1 MRTYDDSFSGQRI
14 YPGKGK
20 LYVRG
25 DSKIF
30 RFQNGKSESLFLQ
43 RKNPRRISWTVL
55 FRRQHR
61 KGITEEAA
69 KKRTRRTVKSQRAIV
84 GASLDVIKE
93 KRSMRPEVRSAA
105 RQQAIN
111 PSSDYVRSTC
121 PPFCGL
127 PSTPYKR
134 SHGNK
139 SEGEPQPS
147 GQDDDRPM
155 SSANSFMNLSGL
167 GAWGRLSRRSTG
179 DNGKCVESEWN
190 LDLFPKPTAPPTR
203 DHWKP
208 DTEAAVCDEP
218 SCLRHFNYWTR
229 RHHCRSKLPAR
240 VILRG
245 VPGDSHFTPSR
256 LPSPFFPL
264 DPVTTTPMVPPPS
277 SHSRPG
283 TFSPVPAQGLQTGL
297 THSPHPSQA
306 GPLSAGASPSTSSPT
321 TGNNNPLTKI
331 VVAQVYLLLSSI
343 NKDKDRAKWELQIDQ
358 LNKLLDDHGMEVFSR
373 YFTRLVANNVSR
385 IFPGL
390 NRPPSSPGNHSLLVS
405 EMDKI
410 SHDLDQASKIAES
423 IETANEDIFRD
434 FDLSTFMEHF
444 RLDALEKTIL
454 ALAFKFG
461 SRSDL
466 KTKADAILSTNFP
479 TFVNIISRPNY
490 GDHADLTSSSVAAIV
505 DRYIQGHPPNFNS
518 AAKHELSH
526 KVQSRWSQSDHAPPM
541 EVLAAL
547 DLIRVLSE
555 RPPNALALYIQKTG
569 TDFTRDE
576 DTCLGYLQN
585 RPGNIQLTEEQVS
598 VALTYTT
605 VSITYRH
612 NPAILVAA
620 LRRIL
625 PPSFSWRDTVAY
637 FDQRD
642 VRVSSKQFLRLY
654 NALLPVAQA
663 NDDHSSPFDI
673 QCLWGGSH
681 WENPETQL
689 SFICAFASLTP
700 DDLDASTIPGLQPTF
715 TLDDYAQSPPEVR
728 DRAAIAVKHPL
739 VSGPALSAIFQVAL
753 HSLHA
758 SQSTEAK
765 RLFQEVVVPNLDI
778 FIVSAFG
785 VPKPWPPMAVDTL
798 ASLFENFLH
807 RRSEF
812 HEFVLDSL
820 WRKDREWVTQRLV
833 DAHAM
838 KPADLPLIFDHVM
851 KHGWLDD
858 LVYLANGFGL
868 DLASLAHAESQLD
881 LTQWARN
888 IAERSPTISPALV
901 QFLLIK
907 ANLEINSQKVMNGQM
922 PQNTSTSLHL
932 KTVLALLQILE
943 DFLPRGPI
951 PELIMVQRV
960 CITAYPRLVNYG
972 EGYDD
977 IIDANGKTPDANGK
991 SGHGL
996 PQAAVAKM
1004 EEQYKK
1010 MYSEESEVKVVVQRL
1025 EAYKHSREP
1034 LEQDI
1039 FACMIHGLFDEYS
1052 HFAGYPLEALATTAV
1067 LFGGII
1073 SHKLISELPLKIGL
1087 GMILEAVRDHNPEEN
1102 MYKFGLQALMQL
1114 FSRFREWPGFC
1125 KQLLQI
1131 PGLHGTEA
1139 WRKAEEVVRE
1149 DEEEKARTQNGQ
1161 GSANHLPSGDA
1172 MVNGSVETS
1181 EAHAAPFTAINI
1193 DPPKPGALFED
1204 PVIEIQD
1211 KIQFGLNNLTT
1222 TSLQTTFREICEVM
1236 DERHQQWFAS
1246 HLVEERA
1253 KMQPN
1258 YHQVYLDLVK
1268 LFQHHGLWSEVLR
1281 QTYISVARMLNAEST
1296 MQNSTDRTHLKY
1308 LGAWLGLLT
1317 LARDQPIKHKHI
1329 AFKQLLI
1336 EAHDTKRLVVVVPFV
1351 CKVLIQASKSSIFRP
1366 PNPWL
1371 MDIIHLLI
1379 ELYHNAELKLNQ
1391 KFEIEVLCKDL
1402 NLDHKSIEPSSELQ
1416 DREPIDDVREL
1427 SVPELEQFDT
1437 LSLNGLPGSVAP
1449 GLSPQTLPVSVPE
1462 VSALLQIPPT
1472 NEMVVNTARLHEM
1485 VRTAVTRALHD
1496 IIQPVVDRSVTIAAI
1511 STQQMIHKD
1520 FATEPDEN
1528 RLRTA
1533 AINMVK
1539 ATAGSL
1545 AQVTSKEPLRAN
1557 ISNYLR
1563 TAASE
1568 LPQGLPEGTIL
1579 MCVNSNLDLACNII
1593 EKQAEDRAIPEIEE
1607 MIEGEI
1613 EARRRHRLQRPNEPY
1628 VDPGLTRWAMTIPHP
1643 FKLAPSASG
1652 LNAEQMAIY
1661 DDFARQPRGPT
1672 QSSATHAASASD
1684 TTRLIANEVL
1694 SDQYNA
1700 VPNLPTPAETPSLQ
1714 HLGTQ
1719 LPYSHMHA
1727 GMPNGRP
1734 SAHPGQL
1741 DARVIEDKISK
1752 LLEELKHIADNS
1764 EETHF
1769 SEVPKPHDILDVVD
1783 AFTQLI
1789 IKTFQN
1795 SDGPAVHAAEKIC
1808 NLLFGRYNH
1817 CTLFIEALVHVLE
1830 LILKISSS
1838 SGSNLHDRVQV
1849 SLYNQPAQNILH
1861 IPLISAL
1868 LQTDLLD
1875 LHNIDTMTAKALE
1888 QREKSSLEFFEEL
1901 LDITVF
1907 NERPVA
1913 LYADYVHSSLAAWD
1927 WIQEEPSLEA
1937 GQRLKSKLHQSGV
1950 PKPQNED
1957 SSEQVDRFDYVLEE
1971 WGRVLSNSNSTDE
1984 NLAGFVG
1991 QMRARGVLNN
2001 LDDFLTF
2008 FCRGLDS
2015 SVNHY
2020 EQLIHAGGVSR
2031 TEAFAYVDALAKLV
2045 EISIKQSAVNLDGP
2059 KEHPITFLRAVISI
2073 VSITLN
2079 HHHVN
2084 RGERFNGRIFFRFL
2098 VMLMHTIDDIF
2109 VDKLE
2114 PQRKDALLRLADALI
2129 RLGPEQYPGFSY
2141 SWLYLIGHRYFL
2153 PSLMALEGRVG
2164 WAKLTEMLQ
2173 SLLRIVSE
2181 HMKVLDV
2188 TDVSKDYFRATVKF
2202 MATLTHD
2209 YPDYVSANATQLCSN
2224 IAPHLRQLRNMVL
2237 NCSPRSDVG
2246 EDPVLQA
2253 SEAARI
2259 PTPLL
2264 ALGEA
2269 DMVHVLE
2276 QLMQTGPS
2284 EDAIAHLTHAVTRR
2298 NGNETVYGH
2307 VRLAVD
2313 PKLIDD
2319 IVEYIGVHAI
2329 SKPRQS
2335 AAVFIPGS
2343 ADIAT
2348 LSLLVHEL
2356 SPEGRYYL
2364 LSSIIDRLR
2373 YPGPPTEYYTRV
2385 VLDLFDQDVN
2395 DPEEAD
2401 IRQQI
2406 VRILLERLAGY
2417 WPQPWG
2423 LMTVIIELT
2432 KDQKY
2437 KFFEQPFIK
2446 ADREIADQFLAIAR
2460 QPA

>member
-1 MRTYDDSFSGQRI
+1 
-14 YPGKGK
+14 
-20 LYVRG
+20 
-25 DSKIF
+25 
-30 RFQNGKSESLFLQ
+30 
-43 RKNPRRISWTVL
+43 
-55 FRRQHR
+55 
-61 KGITEEAA
+61 
-69 KKRTRRTVKSQRAIV
+69 
-84 GASLDVIKE
+84 
-93 KRSMRPEVRSAA
+93 
-105 RQQAIN
+105 
-111 PSSDYVRSTC
+111 
-121 PPFCGL
+121 
-127 PSTPYKR
+127 
-134 SHGNK
+134 
-139 SEGEPQPS
+139 
-147 GQDDDRPM
+147 
-155 SSANSFMNLSGL
+155 
-167 GAWGRLSRRSTG
+167 
-179 DNGKCVESEWN
+179 
-190 LDLFPKPTAPPTR
+190 
-203 DHWKP
+203 
-208 DTEAAVCDEP
+208 
-218 SCLRHFNYWTR
+218 
-229 RHHCRSKLPAR
+229 
-240 VILRG
+240 
-245 VPGDSHFTPSR
+245 
-256 LPSPFFPL
+256 
-264 DPVTTTPMVPPPS
+264 MVPPPF
-277 SHSRPG
+277 SHSRSG

-297 THSPHPSQA
+297 THSPHPSQT

-321 TGNNNPLTKI
+321 TGSNNSLTKI

-343 NKDKDRAKWELQIDQ
+343 NKDKDRAKFELQIDQ

-373 YFTRLVANNVSR
+373 YFTRLVAANAAQ

-390 NRPPSSPGNHSLLVS
+390 NRSTANPGNYSLLVG
-405 EMDKI
+405 EMNKI

-423 IETANEDIFRD
+423 IETANEDIYRD

-444 RLDALEKTIL
+444 KLDALEKTIL

-490 GDHADLTSSSVAAIV
+490 GDHSDLTPAFIAAIV

-518 AAKHELSH
+518 AAKHELGH
-526 KVQSRWSQSDHAPPM
+526 KVQSRWSHSDHAPPM

-547 DLIRVLSE
+547 DLIRVLGE
-555 RPPNALALYIQKTG
+555 KPPNALALYIRSIG

-576 DTCLGYLQN
+576 DTCLNYLEN
-585 RPGNIQLTEEQVS
+585 RPAGIQLSGEQVS
-598 VALTYTT
+598 TALTYTT
-605 VSITYRH
+605 VSITYQH
-612 NPAILVAA
+612 NPSVLVAA
-620 LRRIL
+620 LRRVL
-625 PPSFSWRDTVAY
+625 PSTFDWQEVIAY

-642 VRVSSKQFLRLY
+642 VRVSSAQFLRLY

-663 NDDHSSPFDI
+663 SDDNSLPFDI

-689 SFICAFASLTP
+689 SFICAYASLTP

-715 TLDDYAQSPPEVR
+715 TLDEYAQSPPEVR
-728 DRAAIAVKHPL
+728 ERAAIAVKHPL
-739 VSGPALSAIFQVAL
+739 VSSPALSAIFQVAL

-807 RRSEF
+807 RRSEH

-820 WRKDREWVTQRLV
+820 WRKDSDWVTQRLV

-868 DLASLAHAESQLD
+868 DLASLAHAEGQLD
-881 LTQWARN
+881 LAQWSRN
-888 IAERSPTISPALV
+888 ISERSPAISPALV

-907 ANLEINSQKVMNGQM
+907 ANLEIQAQKPPANGQI

-977 IIDANGKTPDANGK
+977 MIDLNGQN
-991 SGHGL
+991 GHGL

-1025 EAYKHSREP
+1025 QAYKQSREP

-1087 GMILEAVRDHNPEEN
+1087 GMILEAVRDHRPEEN

-1131 PGLHGTEA
+1131 PGLHTTEA

-1149 DEEEKARTQNGQ
+1149 DEEEKARTQNGNGQ
-1161 GSANHLPSGDA
+1161 VNHLGSDPII
-1172 MVNGSVETS
+1172 NGSVETS
-1181 EAHAAPFTAINI
+1181 DAHAPPFTAINV
-1193 DPPKPGALFED
+1193 DPPSFEVNFED

-1211 KIQFGLNNLTT
+1211 KIQFGLNNLTA
-1222 TSLQTTFREICEVM
+1222 TSLQTTFREIGDIIR

-1258 YHQVYLDLVK
+1258 YHQVYLDLVR
-1268 LFQHHGLWSEVLR
+1268 LFQHRGLWSEVLR
-1281 QTYISVARMLNAEST
+1281 QTYKSVARMLNAEST
-1296 MQNSTDRTHLKY
+1296 MQSSTDRTQLKY

-1317 LARDQPIKHKHI
+1317 LARDQPIKHKNI

-1351 CKVLIQASKSSIFRP
+1351 CKVLIQASQSSLFSP

-1379 ELYHNAELKLNQ
+1379 ELYHNAELKLNL

-1402 NLDHKSIEPSSELQ
+1402 KLNHESIEPSSELQ
-1416 DREPIDDVREL
+1416 DREPIDDVGEI
-1427 SVPELEQFDT
+1427 SVPELDQFESI
-1437 LSLNGLPGSVAP
+1437 SLNGLPGPVAP
-1449 GLSPQTLPVSVPE
+1449 GLSPPSLPVSVPE
-1462 VSALLQIPPT
+1462 VSNLLSIPPT
-1472 NEMVVNTARLHEM
+1472 NEMVVNTARLHDM
-1485 VRTAVTRALHD
+1485 VRNAVTKALHD

-1520 FATEPDEN
+1520 FATEPDESK
-1528 RLRTA
+1528 LRNA
-1533 AINMVK
+1533 AVNMVK

-1557 ISNYLR
+1557 ITNYLR
-1563 TAASE
+1563 AAAND

-1593 EKQAEDRAIPEIEE
+1593 EKQAEDRAVPEIED

-1643 FKLAPSASG
+1643 FKLAPNASG

-1661 DDFARQPRGPT
+1661 DDFARQPRGAT
-1672 QSSATHAASASD
+1672 QSSAHAASASD
-1684 TTRLIANEVL
+1684 TTRIIANEVL
-1694 SDQYNA
+1694 SEQYSA

-1714 HLGTQ
+1714 HLTTQ

-1727 GMPNGRP
+1727 GMSNGRP
-1734 SAHPGQL
+1734 SAHPGQIDSRAL
-1741 DARVIEDKISK
+1741 EEKIST
-1752 LLEELKHIADNS
+1752 LLEELKHTADAS
-1764 EETHF
+1764 KETHF
-1769 SEVPKPHDILDVVD
+1769 SDVPKPHGILDVVD
-1783 AFTQLI
+1783 AFTQFI
-1789 IKTFQN
+1789 IKTSQN

-1808 NLLFGRYNH
+1808 NLLFSRYNH
-1817 CTLFIEALVHVLE
+1817 SVLFTEVLVHILE
-1830 LILKISSS
+1830 LILKISAS
-1838 SGSNLHDRVQV
+1838 SGSNLRDRVQIN
-1849 SLYNQPAQNILH
+1849 LYNQPPQNLLH

-1868 LQTDLLD
+1868 LQADLLD
-1875 LHNIDTMTAKALE
+1875 LHTVDMMTTKVLE
-1888 QREKSSLEFFEEL
+1888 QREDSSLEFLEQL
-1901 LDITVF
+1901 LDLTLF
-1907 NERPVA
+1907 NDRPVA
-1913 LYADYVHSSLAAWD
+1913 LYADFVHSLQAAWD
-1927 WIQEEPSLEA
+1927 WIIEDPNLEV
-1937 GQRLKSKLHQSGV
+1937 GQQLKAKLQNSAL
-1950 PKPQNED
+1950 PKPQMDENVERD
-1957 SSEQVDRFDYVLEE
+1957 DLFDYVIEE
-1971 WGRVLSNSNSTDE
+1971 WGKVLLNSNAAEKTMI
-1984 NLAGFVG
+1984 GFVR
-1991 QMRARGVLNN
+1991 QMRGQGVISG
-2001 LDDFLTF
+2001 LDDYLLLLR
-2008 FCRGLDS
+2008 RGIDAS
-2015 SVNHY
+2015 ANHF
-2020 EQLIHAGGVSR
+2020 EHFTLNGGINKS
-2031 TEAFAYVDALAKLV
+2031 EAFAYVDALVKLTETFAK
-2045 EISIKQSAVNLDGP
+2045 ESADENRNSKDGP
-2059 KEHPITFLRAVISI
+2059 VSVFQAVFSLAA
-2073 VSITLN
+2073 VLLN
-2079 HHHVN
+2079 HHHCT
-2084 RGERFNGRIFFRFL
+2084 RGERFSGPVFFRFFS
-2098 VMLMHTIDDIF
+2098 MLMHSIDNVF
-2109 VDKLE
+2109 VDDL
-2114 PQRKDALLRLADALI
+2114 QADRKEVLLGLANTLLRLS
-2129 RLGPEQYPGFSY
+2129 PERFPGFSY
-2141 SWLYLIGHRYFL
+2141 AWLYLIGHRQFL
-2153 PSLMALEGRVG
+2153 PSMLTLEGRAG
-2164 WAKLTEMLQ
+2164 WAPFTSILQ
-2173 SLLRIVSE
+2173 ALLKYVSE
-2181 HMKVLDV
+2181 HMKVIDIPDV
-2188 TDVSKDYFRATVKF
+2188 VKEYYRAAIKLMV
-2202 MATLTHD
+2202 ALQHD
-2209 YPDYVSANATQLCSN
+2209 YADYVSASATQLCGS
-2224 IAPHLRQLRNMVL
+2224 IAPHVKQLRNIVL
-2237 NCSPRSDVG
+2237 NCSPRADAG
-2246 EDPVLQA
+2246 ESAQN
-2253 SEAARI
+2253 SEANNASLHF
-2259 PTPLL
+2259 P
-2264 ALGEA
+2264 ALREA
-2269 DMVHVLE
+2269 ALIAVLE
-2276 QLMQTGPS
+2276 QLVQAGPS
-2284 EDAIAHLTHAVTRR
+2284 EDAIAHLTHAINKPTRI
-2298 NGNETVYGH
+2298 ETIFGH
-2307 VRLAVD
+2307 VPLAVD
-2313 PKLIDD
+2313 PKLTND
-2319 IVEYIGVHAI
+2319 IVDYIGDHAI
-2329 SKPRQS
+2329 SRSRQS
-2335 AAVFIPGS
+2335 GPLFVPGS
-2343 ADIAT
+2343 ADNAT

-2356 SPEGRYYL
+2356 SPEGRYFL

-2373 YPGPPTEYYTRV
+2373 YPDPLTEYFTHV
-2385 VLDLFDQDVN
+2385 ILDLFGQDIN

-2423 LMTVIIELT
+2423 LVTVILELT

-2437 KFFEQPFIK
+2437 MFFDQPFIK
-2446 ADREIADQFLAIAR
+2446 ADRDIAEQFLSIAR
-2460 QPA
+2460 QAQ

>member
-1 MRTYDDSFSGQRI
+1 
-14 YPGKGK
+14 
-20 LYVRG
+20 
-25 DSKIF
+25 
-30 RFQNGKSESLFLQ
+30 
-43 RKNPRRISWTVL
+43 
-55 FRRQHR
+55 
-61 KGITEEAA
+61 
-69 KKRTRRTVKSQRAIV
+69 
-84 GASLDVIKE
+84 
-93 KRSMRPEVRSAA
+93 
-105 RQQAIN
+105 
-111 PSSDYVRSTC
+111 
-121 PPFCGL
+121 
-127 PSTPYKR
+127 
-134 SHGNK
+134 
-139 SEGEPQPS
+139 
-147 GQDDDRPM
+147 
-155 SSANSFMNLSGL
+155 
-167 GAWGRLSRRSTG
+167 
-179 DNGKCVESEWN
+179 
-190 LDLFPKPTAPPTR
+190 
-203 DHWKP
+203 
-208 DTEAAVCDEP
+208 
-218 SCLRHFNYWTR
+218 
-229 RHHCRSKLPAR
+229 
-240 VILRG
+240 
-245 VPGDSHFTPSR
+245 
-256 LPSPFFPL
+256 
-264 DPVTTTPMVPPPS
+264 MVPPPF
-277 SHSRPG
+277 SHSRSG

-297 THSPHPSQA
+297 THSPHPSQT

-321 TGNNNPLTKI
+321 TGSNNSLTKI

-343 NKDKDRAKWELQIDQ
+343 NKDKDRAKFELQVDQ

-373 YFTRLVANNVSR
+373 YFTRLVAGNAAQ

-390 NRPPSSPGNHSLLVS
+390 NRSTANPGNYSLLVG
-405 EMDKI
+405 EMKKI

-444 RLDALEKTIL
+444 KLDALEKTIL

-490 GDHADLTSSSVAAIV
+490 GDHSDLSPSFVAAIV

-526 KVQSRWSQSDHAPPM
+526 KVQSRWSHSDHAPPM

-547 DLIRVLSE
+547 DLIRVLGE
-555 RPPNALALYIQKTG
+555 KPPNALALYIRATG

-576 DTCLGYLQN
+576 DTCLNYIEN
-585 RPGNIQLTEEQVS
+585 RPPNIQLSEEQVS
-598 VALTYTT
+598 AALTYTT
-605 VSITYRH
+605 VSTTYRH
-612 NPAILVAA
+612 NPSVLVAA
-620 LRRIL
+620 LRRVL
-625 PPSFSWRDTVAY
+625 PSTFSWQGVIAY

-642 VRVSSKQFLRLY
+642 VRVSSAQFLKLY
-654 NALLPVAQA
+654 NALLPVAQG
-663 NDDHSSPFDI
+663 NDDNSPAFDI

-700 DDLDASTIPGLQPTF
+700 DELDASTIPGLQPTF
-715 TLDDYAQSPPEVR
+715 TLDDYANSPPEVR
-728 DRAAIAVKHPL
+728 ERASIAVKHPL

-807 RRSEF
+807 RRSEH

-820 WRKDREWVTQRLV
+820 WRKDSDWVTQRLV

-851 KHGWLDD
+851 KHGWLND

-868 DLASLAHAESQLD
+868 DLASLAHAEGQLD
-881 LTQWARN
+881 LTQWART
-888 IAERSPTISPALV
+888 IAEKSPTISPALI

-907 ANLEINSQKVMNGQM
+907 ANLEIQAQKALNGQI
-922 PQNTSTSLHL
+922 PQNTSISLHL
-932 KTVLALLQILE
+932 KTVVALLQILE
-943 DFLPRGPI
+943 DFLPLNPV

-977 IIDANGKTPDANGK
+977 IIDANGQN
-991 SGHGL
+991 GHGL

-1025 EAYKHSREP
+1025 EAYKHSRDP

-1073 SHKLISELPLKIGL
+1073 QHKLISDIPLKIGL
-1087 GMILEAVRDHNPEEN
+1087 GMILEAVRDHRPEEN

-1125 KQLLQI
+1125 KQLCQI
-1131 PGLHGTEA
+1131 PGLHTTEA
-1139 WRKAEEVVRE
+1139 WRKADEVVRE
-1149 DEEEKARTQNGQ
+1149 DEEEKARTQNGN
-1161 GSANHLPSGDA
+1161 GPVNHLGSDA
-1172 MVNGSVETS
+1172 MVNGSAETS
-1181 EAHAAPFTAINI
+1181 DAHPPPFTAINV
-1193 DPPKPGALFED
+1193 DPLSFEVNFED
-1204 PVIEIQD
+1204 PVMEIQD

-1222 TSLQTTFREICEVM
+1222 TSLQATFREICEIM

-1268 LFQHHGLWSEVLR
+1268 LFQHRGLWSEVLR
-1281 QTYISVARMLNAEST
+1281 QTYKSVARMLNAETT
-1296 MQNSTDRTHLKY
+1296 MQSSTDRTHLKY

-1317 LARDQPIKHKHI
+1317 LARDQPIKHKNI

-1379 ELYHNAELKLNQ
+1379 ELYHTAELKLNQ

-1402 NLDHKSIEPSSELQ
+1402 NLDHKSIEPSSVLQ
-1416 DREPIDDVREL
+1416 DREPIDDVGEL
-1427 SVPELEQFDT
+1427 VQELEAFEGI
-1437 LSLNGLPGSVAP
+1437 SLNGLPGPVAP
-1449 GLSPQTLPVSVPE
+1449 GLSPPSLPVSVPE
-1462 VSALLQIPPT
+1462 VSNLLSIPPT
-1472 NEMVVNTARLHEM
+1472 NEMVVNTARLHDM
-1485 VRTAVTRALHD
+1485 VRNAVTKALHD

-1528 RLRTA
+1528 KLRTA

-1557 ISNYLR
+1557 ITNYLR
-1563 TAASE
+1563 AAAND

-1593 EKQAEDRAIPEIEE
+1593 EKQAEDRAVPEIEE

-1643 FKLAPSASG
+1643 FKLAPNTSG

-1661 DDFARQPRGPT
+1661 DDFARQPRGAT
-1672 QSSATHAASASD
+1672 QTSAHAASASD
-1684 TTRLIANEVL
+1684 TTRIIANEVL
-1694 SDQYNA
+1694 SEQYNA
-1700 VPNLPTPAETPSLQ
+1700 IPNLPTPAETPSLQ
-1714 HLGTQ
+1714 HMGAQ

-1727 GMPNGRP
+1727 GMANGRP
-1734 SAHPGQL
+1734 SAHPGQIDSRAL
-1741 DARVIEDKISK
+1741 EEKIST
-1752 LLEELKHIADNS
+1752 LLEELKHTADAS
-1764 EETHF
+1764 KETHF
-1769 SEVPKPHDILDVVD
+1769 SEVPKPHGILDVVD
-1783 AFTQLI
+1783 AFTQFI
-1789 IKTFQN
+1789 IKTSQN
-1795 SDGPAVHAAEKIC
+1795 SDGPAIHAAEKIC
-1808 NLLFGRYNH
+1808 NLLFNRYNH
-1817 CTLFIEALVHVLE
+1817 SALFTEVLVHILE
-1830 LILKISSS
+1830 LILKISAS
-1838 SGSNLHDRVQV
+1838 SGSNLRDRVQAN
-1849 SLYNQPAQNILH
+1849 LYNQPPQNILH

-1868 LQTDLLD
+1868 LQADLLD
-1875 LHNIDTMTAKALE
+1875 LHTVDTMTTKVLE
-1888 QREKSSLEFFEEL
+1888 QREESSLEFFGQL
-1901 LDITVF
+1901 LDLTLF

-1913 LYADYVHSSLAAWD
+1913 LYADFVHSLHAAWE
-1927 WIQEEPSLEA
+1927 WILEDPDLEI
-1937 GQRLKSKLHQSGV
+1937 GQQLKTKLQNSALPLSKSSMDEGV
-1950 PKPQNED
+1950 ERED
-1957 SSEQVDRFDYVLEE
+1957 LYDYIIDE
-1971 WGRVLSNSNSTDE
+1971 WGKVVSNSNASEKTLVGFIKQLRGQGVIASKDE
-1984 NLAGFVG
+1984 FLLFL
-1991 QMRARGVLNN
+1991 RRGI
-2001 LDDFLTF
+2001 DT
-2008 FCRGLDS
+2008 

-2020 EQLIHAGGVSR
+2020 EHILHNGGANKN
-2031 TEAFAYVDALAKLV
+2031 EAFAYIDALVKLSEAFAKESADENGDPKTSPV
-2045 EISIKQSAVNLDGP
+2045 SI
-2059 KEHPITFLRAVISI
+2059 FRAVFALTA
-2073 VSITLN
+2073 VVLN
-2079 HHHVN
+2079 HHHVT
-2084 RGERFNGRIFFRFL
+2084 RGERFNAPIFFRLFS
-2098 VMLMHTIDDIF
+2098 MLMHSVDSVF
-2109 VDKLE
+2109 VDDLQPHKKDVLLE
-2114 PQRKDALLRLADALI
+2114 LANTLL
-2129 RLGPEQYPGFSY
+2129 RLGPESFPGFAY
-2141 SWLYLIGHRYFL
+2141 AWLQLIAHRLFL
-2153 PSLMALEGRVG
+2153 PAMLTLEGNSG
-2164 WAKLTEMLQ
+2164 WAPFTKLLQ
-2173 SLLRIVSE
+2173 SLLRFVSE
-2181 HMKVLDV
+2181 HMKEIDIPDV
-2188 TDVSKDYFRATVKF
+2188 VKDYYRATVKF
-2202 MATLTHD
+2202 MITLQHD
-2209 YPDYVSANATQLCSN
+2209 YADYMSANATQLCGS
-2224 IAPHLRQLRNMVL
+2224 IAPHVRQLRNMVL
-2237 NCSPRSDVG
+2237 SCSPRSDTG
-2246 EDPVLQA
+2246 ENTASQA
-2253 SEAARI
+2253 PGADNIVTNFSALREAGLM
-2259 PTPLL
+2259 P
-2264 ALGEA
+2264 
-2269 DMVHVLE
+2269 VLE
-2276 QLMQTGPS
+2276 QLMQAGPN
-2284 EDAIAHLTHAVTRR
+2284 EDAIAHLTHAINKR
-2298 NGNETVYGH
+2298 NENETIFGH
-2307 VRLAVD
+2307 VRLTVD
-2313 PKLIDD
+2313 QKLIDD
-2319 IVEYIGVHAI
+2319 IVSYVGDHAV
-2329 SKPRQS
+2329 SGQQAGPLFDHDS
-2335 AAVFIPGS
+2335 NDV
-2343 ADIAT
+2343 AT
-2348 LSLLVHEL
+2348 LSLLVTEL

-2364 LSSIIDRLR
+2364 LSSIVDRLR
-2373 YPGPPTEYYTRV
+2373 YPLPLTEYFTHIILHMYG
-2385 VLDLFDQDVN
+2385 QDMN

-2423 LMTVIIELT
+2423 LVAVILELT

-2437 KFFEQPFIK
+2437 MFFDQPFIK
-2446 ADREIADQFLAIAR
+2446 ADRDIAEQFLAIAR
-2460 QPA
+2460 QAQ

>member
-1 MRTYDDSFSGQRI
+1 
-14 YPGKGK
+14 
-20 LYVRG
+20 
-25 DSKIF
+25 
-30 RFQNGKSESLFLQ
+30 
-43 RKNPRRISWTVL
+43 
-55 FRRQHR
+55 
-61 KGITEEAA
+61 
-69 KKRTRRTVKSQRAIV
+69 
-84 GASLDVIKE
+84 
-93 KRSMRPEVRSAA
+93 
-105 RQQAIN
+105 
-111 PSSDYVRSTC
+111 
-121 PPFCGL
+121 
-127 PSTPYKR
+127 
-134 SHGNK
+134 
-139 SEGEPQPS
+139 
-147 GQDDDRPM
+147 
-155 SSANSFMNLSGL
+155 
-167 GAWGRLSRRSTG
+167 
-179 DNGKCVESEWN
+179 
-190 LDLFPKPTAPPTR
+190 
-203 DHWKP
+203 
-208 DTEAAVCDEP
+208 
-218 SCLRHFNYWTR
+218 
-229 RHHCRSKLPAR
+229 
-240 VILRG
+240 
-245 VPGDSHFTPSR
+245 
-256 LPSPFFPL
+256 
-264 DPVTTTPMVPPPS
+264 MVPPPS
-277 SHSRPG
+277 SHSRSG

-297 THSPHPSQA
+297 THSPHPSQT

-321 TGNNNPLTKI
+321 TGNNSSLTKI

-373 YFTRLVANNVSR
+373 YFTRLVAGNAAQ

-390 NRPPSSPGNHSLLVS
+390 NRSTANPGNYSLLAG
-405 EMDKI
+405 EMAKI

-444 RLDALEKTIL
+444 KLDALEKTIL

-490 GDHADLTSSSVAAIV
+490 GDHSDLTPSFIAAIV

-547 DLIRVLSE
+547 DLIRVLGE
-555 RPPNALALYIQKTG
+555 KPPNALALYIQRTG
-569 TDFTRDE
+569 SDFTRDE
-576 DTCLGYLQN
+576 DTCLSYLQN
-585 RPGNIQLTEEQVS
+585 RPANIQLSEEQVS
-598 VALTYTT
+598 AALTYTT
-605 VSITYRH
+605 VSITYQQ
-612 NPAILVAA
+612 NPSVLVAA

-625 PPSFSWRDTVAY
+625 PPTFNWQEAIAY

-642 VRVSSKQFLRLY
+642 VRVSSEQFLRLY
-654 NALLPVAQA
+654 NALLPIAQA
-663 NDDHSSPFDI
+663 NDDHALPFDI

-728 DRAAIAVKHPL
+728 ERASTAVKHPL

-798 ASLFENFLH
+798 SSLFENFLH
-807 RRSEF
+807 RRSEY

-820 WRKDREWVTQRLV
+820 WRKDRDWVTQRLV

-838 KPADLPLIFDHVM
+838 KPADLPLIFDHVI
-851 KHGWLDD
+851 KHGWLGD
-858 LVYLANGFGL
+858 LIYLANGFGL
-868 DLASLAHAESQLD
+868 DLASLAHAEGQLD

-888 IAERSPTISPALV
+888 IADRSGTISSALV
-901 QFLLIK
+901 QFLIIK
-907 ANLEINSQKVMNGQM
+907 ANLEMQSQKALNGQI

-943 DFLPRGPI
+943 DFLPPGPV
-951 PELIMVQRV
+951 PELIMVQRA

-977 IIDANGKTPDANGK
+977 IIDANGKN
-991 SGHGL
+991 GHGL

-1025 EAYKHSREP
+1025 EAYKHSRDP

-1073 SHKLISELPLKIGL
+1073 SHKLISELPLKVGL
-1087 GMILEAVRDHNPEEN
+1087 GMILEAVRDHRPEEN

-1125 KQLLQI
+1125 KQLWQI
-1131 PGLHGTEA
+1131 QGLRGTEA

-1149 DEEEKARTQNGQ
+1149 DEEEKARTQNGK
-1161 GSANHLPSGDA
+1161 GPTNHLPNDT
-1172 MVNGSVETS
+1172 MVNGSVDVS
-1181 EAHAAPFTAINI
+1181 DAHPPPFTAINI
-1193 DPPKPGALFED
+1193 DPPKPEAIFED

-1222 TSLQTTFREICEVM
+1222 TSLQATFREICEVM
-1236 DERHQQWFAS
+1236 DERHQQWFAN
-1246 HLVEERA
+1246 HIVEERA

-1268 LFQHHGLWSEVLR
+1268 LFQHPDLWSEVLR

-1296 MQNSTDRTHLKY
+1296 MQSSTDRTHLKY

-1317 LARDQPIKHKHI
+1317 LARDQPIKHKNI

-1402 NLDHKSIEPSSELQ
+1402 NLDHKSIEPSCELQ
-1416 DREPIDDVREL
+1416 DREPIDDVGEF
-1427 SVPELEQFDT
+1427 SVPELEQFDS

-1449 GLSPQTLPVSVPE
+1449 GLSPQSLPVSVPE
-1462 VSALLQIPPT
+1462 VSSLLSIPPT
-1472 NEMVVNTARLHEM
+1472 NEMVVNTARLHDM
-1485 VRTAVTRALHD
+1485 VRSAVTKALHD

-1520 FATEPDEN
+1520 FATEPDETK
-1528 RLRTA
+1528 LRTA

-1557 ISNYLR
+1557 ITNYLR
-1563 TAASE
+1563 AAAND

-1593 EKQAEDRAIPEIEE
+1593 EKQAEDRAVPEIEE

-1643 FKLAPSASG
+1643 FKLAPSTSG

-1661 DDFARQPRGPT
+1661 DDFARQPRGAT
-1672 QSSATHAASASD
+1672 QSSSAHAASASD
-1684 TTRLIANEVL
+1684 TTRLITNEVL
-1694 SDQYNA
+1694 SEPYSA
-1700 VPNLPTPAETPSLQ
+1700 VPNLPTPAETPSLP
-1714 HLGTQ
+1714 HLGAQ
-1719 LPYSHMHA
+1719 LPYSHIHA
-1727 GMPNGRP
+1727 GMANGRP
-1734 SAHPGQL
+1734 LAHPGQA
-1741 DARVIEDKISK
+1741 DGRGIDDRATK
-1752 LLEELKHIADNS
+1752 LLEELQQVADS
-1764 EETHF
+1764 SGDYTHF
-1769 SEVPKPHDILDVVD
+1769 SEIPKGHGILDVVD
-1783 AFTQLI
+1783 AFTQFI
-1789 IKTFQN
+1789 IKTSQN
-1795 SDGPAVHAAEKIC
+1795 SDVPAVYAAEKIC
-1808 NLLFGRYNH
+1808 TLLFSRYNQS
-1817 CTLFIEALVHVLE
+1817 TVFIEALVHILE
-1830 LILKISSS
+1830 LILKISAS
-1838 SGSNLHDRVQV
+1838 SGSNLRERVQV

-1875 LHNIDTMTAKALE
+1875 LHNIDSMTAKVLA
-1888 QREKSSLEFFEEL
+1888 QREESSLEFFEQL
-1901 LDITVF
+1901 LDLTLF
-1907 NERPVA
+1907 NERPIA
-1913 LYADYVHSSLAAWD
+1913 LYADFVHSFVAAWE
-1927 WIQEEPSLEA
+1927 WILEDPSLEV
-1937 GQRLKSKLHQSGV
+1937 GQRLKSKSRKSGL
-1950 PKPQNED
+1950 PKPQID
-1957 SSEQVDRFDYVLEE
+1957 ASTEQEEVFDYVLDE
-1971 WGRVLSNSNSTDE
+1971 WGKALSNSNASDKA
-1984 NLAGFVG
+1984 LVGFVR
-1991 QMRARGVLNN
+1991 QMRGRGVVNSQ
-2001 LDDFLTF
+2001 DDFLLLVA
-2008 FCRGLDS
+2008 RGIDT

-2020 EQLIHAGGVSR
+2020 EQHIHPGGINK
-2031 TEAFAYVDALAKLV
+2031 TEAFACVDALVKMIEVFARD
-2045 EISIKQSAVNLDGP
+2045 SATGSEDSKDGP
-2059 KEHPITFLRAVISI
+2059 VNIFRSVLSLTAVF
-2073 VSITLN
+2073 LN
-2079 HHHVN
+2079 HHHTT
-2084 RGERFNGRIFFRFL
+2084 RGDQFNGRVFFRLFA
-2098 VMLMHTIDDIF
+2098 MLLHTIDDVF
-2109 VDKLE
+2109 VDDLQ
-2114 PQRKDALLRLADALI
+2114 PLRKDVFLELAETLLRLCPD
-2129 RLGPEQYPGFSY
+2129 RFPGFSY
-2141 SWLYLIGHRYFL
+2141 AWVYLIGHRQFL
-2153 PSLMALEGRVG
+2153 PNLLALEGRSG
-2164 WAKLTEMLQ
+2164 WAPLTKILQ
-2173 SLLRIVSE
+2173 SLLTNVSE
-2181 HMKVLDV
+2181 HMKGIDIPDV
-2188 TDVSKDYFRATVKF
+2188 VKDYYRATIKV
-2202 MATLTHD
+2202 MVALAHD
-2209 YPDYVSANATQLCSN
+2209 YADYVSANASQLCSS
-2224 IAPHLRQLRNMVL
+2224 IAPHVRQLRNIIL
-2237 NCSPRSDVG
+2237 TCNPRPDAGDDSST
-2246 EDPVLQA
+2246 QA
-2253 SEAARI
+2253 TEATALDL
-2259 PTPLL
+2259 PLT
-2264 ALGEA
+2264 ALREA
-2269 DMVHVLE
+2269 DLLHVLE
-2276 QLMQTGPS
+2276 QLMQAGPT
-2284 EDAIAHLTHAVTRR
+2284 EDAVAHVTHAITK
-2298 NGNETVYGH
+2298 GTGHETVFGF
-2307 VRLAVD
+2307 VRLEVD
-2313 PKLIDD
+2313 SMLIGD
-2319 IVEYIGVHAI
+2319 IVAYIGRHAI
-2329 SKPRQS
+2329 ARSRQ
-2335 AAVFIPGS
+2335 AGPLFARGS
-2343 ADIAT
+2343 SDMDT
-2348 LSLLVHEL
+2348 LSLIVHEL
-2356 SPEGRYYL
+2356 PPEGRFFF
-2364 LSSIIDRLR
+2364 LSNIIDRLR
-2373 YPGPPTEYYTRV
+2373 HPGPLTEYYTHV
-2385 VLDLFDQDVN
+2385 ILDLFGQDMN

-2406 VRILLERLAGY
+2406 IRVILERLAGF

-2423 LMTVIIELT
+2423 LMTVILELT

-2437 KFFEQPFIK
+2437 MFFDQPFIK
-2446 ADREIADQFLAIAR
+2446 ADRDVAEQFMAIAR
-2460 QPA
+2460 QTP

>member
-1 MRTYDDSFSGQRI
+1 
-14 YPGKGK
+14 
-20 LYVRG
+20 
-25 DSKIF
+25 
-30 RFQNGKSESLFLQ
+30 
-43 RKNPRRISWTVL
+43 
-55 FRRQHR
+55 
-61 KGITEEAA
+61 
-69 KKRTRRTVKSQRAIV
+69 
-84 GASLDVIKE
+84 
-93 KRSMRPEVRSAA
+93 
-105 RQQAIN
+105 
-111 PSSDYVRSTC
+111 
-121 PPFCGL
+121 
-127 PSTPYKR
+127 
-134 SHGNK
+134 
-139 SEGEPQPS
+139 
-147 GQDDDRPM
+147 
-155 SSANSFMNLSGL
+155 
-167 GAWGRLSRRSTG
+167 
-179 DNGKCVESEWN
+179 
-190 LDLFPKPTAPPTR
+190 
-203 DHWKP
+203 
-208 DTEAAVCDEP
+208 
-218 SCLRHFNYWTR
+218 
-229 RHHCRSKLPAR
+229 
-240 VILRG
+240 
-245 VPGDSHFTPSR
+245 
-256 LPSPFFPL
+256 
-264 DPVTTTPMVPPPS
+264 MVPPPS
-277 SHSRPG
+277 SHSRSG

-297 THSPHPSQA
+297 THSPHPSQS

-321 TGNNNPLTKI
+321 TGNNSSLTKI

-373 YFTRLVANNVSR
+373 YFTRLVAGNAPQ

-390 NRPPSSPGNHSLLVS
+390 ARPTANPGNYSLLMG
-405 EMDKI
+405 EMGKI

-444 RLDALEKTIL
+444 KLDALEKTIL

-490 GDHADLTSSSVAAIV
+490 GDHSDLTPPFIAAIV

-526 KVQSRWSQSDHAPPM
+526 KVQSRWSHSDHAPPM

-547 DLIRVLSE
+547 DLIRVLGE
-555 RPPNALALYIQKTG
+555 KPPNALALYVQRTG

-585 RPGNIQLTEEQVS
+585 RPANIQLSEEQVS
-598 VALTYTT
+598 AALTYTT
-605 VSITYRH
+605 VSITYQH
-612 NPAILVAA
+612 NPSVLVAA
-620 LRRIL
+620 LRRVL
-625 PPSFSWRDTVAY
+625 PSLFSWQAVVAY

-642 VRVSSKQFLRLY
+642 VRVSSEQFLRLY
-654 NALLPVAQA
+654 NALLPIAQV

-728 DRAAIAVKHPL
+728 ERASTVVKHPL

-785 VPKPWPPMAVDTL
+785 VPKPWPPMAVETL
-798 ASLFENFLH
+798 SSLFENFLH
-807 RRSEF
+807 RRSEH

-820 WRKDREWVTQRLV
+820 WRKDRDWVTQRLV

-838 KPADLPLIFDHVM
+838 KPADLPLIFDHVI

-858 LVYLANGFGL
+858 LIYLANGFGL
-868 DLASLAHAESQLD
+868 DLASLAHAEGQLD

-907 ANLEINSQKVMNGQM
+907 ANLEIQSQKAMNGQI

-977 IIDANGKTPDANGK
+977 IVDTNGKN
-991 SGHGL
+991 GHGL

-1025 EAYKHSREP
+1025 ETYKHSREP

-1052 HFAGYPLEALATTAV
+1052 HFSGYPLEALATTAV

-1073 SHKLISELPLKIGL
+1073 SHKLISELPLKVGL
-1087 GMILEAVRDHNPEEN
+1087 GMILEAVRDHRPEEN

-1149 DEEEKARTQNGQ
+1149 DEEEKARTQNGK
-1161 GSANHLPSGDA
+1161 GPTNHLPNDT
-1172 MVNGSVETS
+1172 MVNGST
-1181 EAHAAPFTAINI
+1181 EASDAHPPPFTAINI
-1193 DPPKPGALFED
+1193 DPPRLEAIFED
-1204 PVIEIQD
+1204 PVVEVQD

-1222 TSLQTTFREICEVM
+1222 MSLQTTFREICEVM

-1268 LFQHHGLWSEVLR
+1268 LFQHRDLWSEVLR

-1296 MQNSTDRTHLKY
+1296 MQSSTDRTHLKY

-1317 LARDQPIKHKHI
+1317 LARDQPIKHKNI

-1416 DREPIDDVREL
+1416 DREPIDEVGEL
-1427 SVPELEQFDT
+1427 LVPELEQFDS
-1437 LSLNGLPGSVAP
+1437 LSLNGLPGPVAP
-1449 GLSPQTLPVSVPE
+1449 GLSPPSLPVSVPE
-1462 VSALLQIPPT
+1462 VSSMLSIPPT
-1472 NEMVVNTARLHEM
+1472 SEMVVNTARLHEM
-1485 VRTAVTRALHD
+1485 VRSAVTKALHD

-1528 RLRTA
+1528 KLRTA
-1533 AINMVK
+1533 AVNMVK

-1557 ISNYLR
+1557 ITNYLR
-1563 TAASE
+1563 SAASE
-1568 LPQGLPEGTIL
+1568 LPSGLPEGTIL

-1593 EKQAEDRAIPEIEE
+1593 EKQAEDRAVPEIEE

-1613 EARRRHRLQRPNEPY
+1613 DARRRHRVQRPNEPY
-1628 VDPGLTRWAMTIPHP
+1628 MDPGLTRWAMTIPHP
-1643 FKLAPSASG
+1643 FKLAPSTSG

-1661 DDFARQPRGPT
+1661 DDFARQPRGAT
-1672 QSSATHAASASD
+1672 QSSSAHAASASD
-1684 TTRLIANEVL
+1684 TTRLITNEVL
-1694 SDQYNA
+1694 SDQYSA
-1700 VPNLPTPAETPSLQ
+1700 VPNLPTPAETPSLP
-1714 HLGTQ
+1714 LLTTQ
-1719 LPYSHMHA
+1719 LPYTHLHA
-1727 GMPNGRP
+1727 GIPNGRP
-1734 SAHPGQL
+1734 SAHPSQL
-1741 DARVIEDKISK
+1741 DSRVIEDRTSK
-1752 LLEELKHIADNS
+1752 LLEELKSLADS
-1764 EETHF
+1764 SDDIHYTDI
-1769 SEVPKPHDILDVVD
+1769 PKAHPILDVVD
-1783 AFTQLI
+1783 AFTQFI
-1789 IKTFQN
+1789 IKTSQT
-1795 SDGPAVHAAEKIC
+1795 SDGPAVSAAEKIC
-1808 NLLFGRYNH
+1808 NLLFSRYNH
-1817 CTLFIEALVHVLE
+1817 SVLFIEALVHILE
-1830 LILKISSS
+1830 LILRISAS
-1838 SGSNLHDRVQV
+1838 SGSNLRERVQV
-1849 SLYNQPAQNILH
+1849 SLYNQPAQNILN

-1875 LHNIDTMTAKALE
+1875 LHNIDTMTAKVLAE
-1888 QREKSSLEFFEEL
+1888 REDSSLEFFEQL
-1901 LDITVF
+1901 LDLTLF

-1913 LYADYVHSSLAAWD
+1913 LYADFVHSFVAAWD
-1927 WIQEEPSLEA
+1927 WIQEDPSLEV
-1937 GQRLKSKLHQSGV
+1937 GQRLKSKSRKSGL
-1950 PKPQNED
+1950 PEPQNDDGIHQTEK
-1957 SSEQVDRFDYVLEE
+1957 FDYILEE
-1971 WGRVLSNSNSTDE
+1971 WGRVLSNSNAT
-1984 NLAGFVG
+1984 NKALVGFVK
-1991 QMRARGVLNN
+1991 QMRGKGVITCH
-2001 LDDFLTF
+2001 DDFLLLVE
-2008 FCRGLDS
+2008 RGLDN

-2020 EQLIHAGGVSR
+2020 EQIMHAGGVSK
-2031 TEAFAYVDALAKLV
+2031 TEAFACVDALAKMI
-2045 EISIKQSAVNLDGP
+2045 EIFSRDNIVDMEDPKDGP
-2059 KEHPITFLRAVISI
+2059 VHVFRTVLSLAAV
-2073 VSITLN
+2073 VLN
-2079 HHHVN
+2079 HHHIT
-2084 RGERFNGRIFFRFL
+2084 RGDQFNGRVFFRFFA
-2098 VMLMHTIDDIF
+2098 MLMHAIDSVF
-2109 VDKLE
+2109 VDDLQ
-2114 PQRKDALLRLADALI
+2114 PYRKDVLLELAATLL
-2129 RLGPEQYPGFSY
+2129 RLGPERFPGFTY
-2141 SWLYLIGHRYFL
+2141 AWVYLIGHRQFL
-2153 PSLMALEGRVG
+2153 PHLLALEGKSG
-2164 WAKLTEMLQ
+2164 WAPLTRILQ
-2173 SLLRIVSE
+2173 SLLRNVSE
-2181 HMKVLDV
+2181 HMKVIDIADV
-2188 TDVSKDYFRATVKF
+2188 VKDYYRATIKLMV
-2202 MATLTHD
+2202 TLTHD
-2209 YPDYVSANATQLCSN
+2209 YADFVSANATQLCSS
-2224 IAPHLRQLRNMVL
+2224 IASHVRQLRNIVL
-2237 NCSPRSDVG
+2237 HCTPRSPDAG
-2246 EDPVLQA
+2246 EDSVAQA
-2253 SEAARI
+2253 PEAD
-2259 PTPLL
+2259 PLL
-2264 ALGEA
+2264 VAFPALREA
-2269 DMVHVLE
+2269 GMIHILE
-2276 QLMQTGPS
+2276 QLMQDGPT
-2284 EDAIAHLTHAVTRR
+2284 EDAVAHLTHAITKRD
-2298 NGNETVYGH
+2298 GNETIFGH
-2307 VRLAVD
+2307 VRLSVD
-2313 PKLIDD
+2313 PRLIDD
-2319 IVEYIGVHAI
+2319 IVEYIGDHVATRA
-2329 SKPRQS
+2329 RQ
-2335 AAVFIPGS
+2335 AGPLFAHGS
-2343 ADIAT
+2343 SDIAT

-2373 YPGPPTEYYTRV
+2373 SPGPPTEYFTRV
-2385 VLDLFDQDVN
+2385 ILDLFGQDIN

-2406 VRILLERLAGY
+2406 VRILLERLAGF

-2423 LMTVIIELT
+2423 LMTVILELT

-2437 KFFEQPFIK
+2437 LFFEQPFIK
-2446 ADREIADQFLAIAR
+2446 ADRDIAEQFLAIAR
-2460 QPA
+2460 QTP